1 MKFTVMGPKGFIGS
15 HVVDHLLASGHQ
27 VYAPD
32 RDDSDL
38 FTQPLG
44 HLVYAVGLTADFRS
58 RPFDTVQAHVCL
70 LREVLEKA
78 RFESFLYLSSTRV
91 YAGQDDT
98 DEATALRVAP
108 MQSDDL
114 YNLSKLLGESLT
126 LHCGRANARVA
137 RLSNVIGG
145 HSMPTDNFV
154 PAIVRQAL
162 FGRLLLQTS
171 LDSAKD
177 YIDVADVARLLPQ
190 IAMHGQQS
198 IYNVGS
204 GINLSHRDWVETL
217 AKQVPFELSV
227 AADAP
232 TVRFPPLKI
241 ARLASEFEHPSRSA
255 LSRLPEIARAMTVF
269 PSSASHLA

>member
-15 HVVDHLLASGHQ
+15 HLVNHLIASGHQ
-27 VYAPD
+27 VYAPN
-32 RDDSDL
+32 RDDSGL

-44 HLVYAVGLTADFRS
+44 HVVYAVGLTADFRS
-58 RPFDTVQAHVCL
+58 RPLDTVQAHVCL

-78 RFESFLYLSSTRV
+78 RFESFLYLSSTRI
-91 YAGQDDT
+91 YAGQHDT
-98 DEATALRVAP
+98 DEAAALRVEP
-108 MQSDDL
+108 LQSGDL

-145 HSMPTDNFV
+145 QSMPMDNFV

-162 FGRLLLQTS
+162 SGRLLLETS

-177 YIDVADVARLLPQ
+177 YIDIADVVRLLPQ
-190 IAMHGQQS
+190 IAMHGQQL
-198 IYNVGS
+198 IYNVAS

-217 AKQVPFELSV
+217 ATHISFELSIK
-227 AADAP
+227 ADAP
-232 TVRFPPLKI
+232 TVRFPSLQI
-241 ARLASEFEHPSRSA
+241 ARLASEFERPSRSA
-255 LSRLPEIARAMTVF
+255 LNRLPEIARATAVS
-269 PSSASHLA
+269 PSSAPRLA